1 MFRYFFLSSL
11 ILCISCNNK
20 IKSSELDLLNGY
32 WSIEYITHKNET
44 FYPKGVTKLL
54 DFYEVND
61 REGIRKK
68 TQPQLNNK
76 FLVTKDLNKFKESM
90 WIDDEEIEKCD
101 RLLEDYDC
109 LKALPAKW
117 DKLGKPKIQALYK
130 PRCGV
135 LMPQDP
141 SGKQGLSTDAAGCPA
156 LLSTDVAGCPALLFS
171 FDRRC
176 SMIFCRSS
184 RWSSFRLKTSLMP
197 SASARLSRTM
207 SHISVPRFSM
217 V

>member
-76 FLVTKDLNKFKESM
+76 FLVTKDLNKFNIKFINKNYYLSFQTV
-90 WIDDEEIEKCD
+90 WDQWEEKIIELNQNK
-101 RLLEDYDC
+101 LVLEHQEKRYHY
-109 LKALPAKW
+109 KRF
-117 DKLGKPKIQALYK
+117 DK
-130 PRCGV
+130 
-135 LMPQDP
+135 
-141 SGKQGLSTDAAGCPA
+141 TN
-156 LLSTDVAGCPALLFS
+156 
-171 FDRRC
+171 
-176 SMIFCRSS
+176 
-184 RWSSFRLKTSLMP
+184 
-197 SASARLSRTM
+197 
-207 SHISVPRFSM
+207 
-217 V
+217 